1 MEYVT
6 LSNDVKIPQLGFG
19 VFLIPKDQTKEVVL
33 NAIDVGYRHF
43 DTAQAYYNE
52 EAVGEAIEESGIP
65 REEFFITTKVWVSSY
80 GYEETKKAFEE
91 SLSKLRTDYIDL
103 YLIHQNVGDTYAT
116 WRAMEDLYK
125 EGKIRAIGVCNY
137 NQNRFTDLALH
148 SEITPM
154 INQIEVNPFYQQ
166 ENTEEF
172 HAKFATKVEAWGP
185 LAEGKDNIFQ
195 NPILSSIGEKYN
207 KTVAQ
212 VILRWITQRG
222 IITFPKSV
230 KKERMEENF
239 IIFDFKL
246 SDEDMEEIKKLE
258 TNVPIADINT
268 AEFVEFITNY

>member
-125 EGKIRAIGVCNY
+125 EMSVIAEQSKSNNAHFMPLSFSSYC
-137 NQNRFTDLALH
+137 QNFLCL
-148 SEITPM
+148 S
-154 INQIEVNPFYQQ
+154 
-166 ENTEEF
+166 
-172 HAKFATKVEAWGP
+172 
-185 LAEGKDNIFQ
+185 LQ
-195 NPILSSIGEKYN
+195 NHNRSCTLFFLYL
-207 KTVAQ
+207 Q
-212 VILRWITQRG
+212 HILRVY
-222 IITFPKSV
+222 FL
-230 KKERMEENF
+230 N
-239 IIFDFKL
+239 L
-246 SDEDMEEIKKLE
+246 
-258 TNVPIADINT
+258 
-268 AEFVEFITNY
+268 